1 MLARNCKEAGGSH
14 LGTCIDKVVFGSC
27 CKLPNV
33 TTSEELSQGQ
43 APNDTVV
50 NEPVAT
56 LGSFNATETNPGG
69 INGPQDR
76 EQVDAE
82 PSDLSYLEKPLSK
95 MTHLEGE

>member
-33 TTSEELSQGQ
+33 TTSEEFTKGHEQ
-43 APNDTVV
+43 DVH
-50 NEPVAT
+50 EPVAT

-82 PSDLSYLEKPLSK
+82 SSGLSYLEKPLSK